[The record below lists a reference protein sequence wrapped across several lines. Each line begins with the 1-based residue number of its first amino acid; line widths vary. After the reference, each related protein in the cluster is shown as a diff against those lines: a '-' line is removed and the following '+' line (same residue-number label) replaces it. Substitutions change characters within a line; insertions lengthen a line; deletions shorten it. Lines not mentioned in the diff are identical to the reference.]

1 MARALPRG
9 IYGITSGE
17 FGMGHVEAAGI
28 LLEAGVRIVQYRE
41 KSRPARAMVEE
52 ARAIRELCSSYG
64 AIFIVDDRADVAYAS
79 DADGVHLGQ
88 EDLPV
93 EQARR
98 MLGGA
103 IIGAS
108 ASTPAE
114 ASRAELE
121 GADYIGAGSVF
132 PSPTKGGARVIGPE
146 GLASIV
152 RSVRVPV
159 YAIGGI
165 RLEHLRELRSLGVHG
180 VAVISA
186 ILGSPDTRAAARAFV
201 EEWSRADRRCTG
213 PLGSRAPP
221 SSRRGASPPRAGAG
235 EEPREGPRPAG
246 GLPRQ
251 FAGGQDRGDL
261 AGREQRGGAPDGGRD
276 PRELPQEAYRAEELH
291 VDERAGRGI
300 RRWIR
305 ADPGRRGDPE
315 PAPLEQRGERA
326 QGLEGAI
333 GGGGGGI

>member
-1 MARALPRG
+1 VARALPRG

-17 FGMGHVEAAGI
+17 FGMGHLEAAGI

-93 EQARR
+93 ERARR

-132 PSPTKGGARVIGPE
+132 PSPTKVGSRVIGPE

-165 RLEHLRELRSLGVHG
+165 RLEHVRELRSLGVHG

-186 ILGSPDTRAAARAFV
+186 ILGSPDPKAAARAFV
-201 EEWSRADRRCTG
+201 EEWSRADRRCPG
-213 PLGSRAPP
+213 PLRISEAALLPGGSIAPQVARDWGRSQELCALMSCGPLAVP
-221 SSRRGASPPRAGAG
+221 STGVLLSGDPAAARPRVS
-235 EEPREGPRPAG
+235 PRP
-246 GLPRQ
+246 R
-251 FAGGQDRGDL
+251 
-261 AGREQRGGAPDGGRD
+261 
-276 PRELPQEAYRAEELH
+276 
-291 VDERAGRGI
+291 
-300 RRWIR
+300 
-305 ADPGRRGDPE
+305 
-315 PAPLEQRGERA
+315 
-326 QGLEGAI
+326 
-333 GGGGGGI
+333 